1 MAVAVQVVRGGGGAV
16 SAAVGG
22 RQAGPEDGNSE
33 LKMVGRIHMVGSSG
47 VTSNW
52 WAAKIVGAA
61 VLVLAATEQM
71 ES

>member
-1 MAVAVQVVRGGGGAV
+1 VVVVPFWLR
-16 SAAVGG
+16 SVGG
-22 RQAGPEDGNSE
+22 RQAGSEDGNSE
-33 LKMVGRIHMVGSSG
+33 LKMVGRRHMVGGSG

-61 VLVLAATEQM
+61 VLVLAATDQM